1 MHQMAKA
8 TNAPDRPVCIA
19 TVFGKDEVE
28 VTRSFLRAY
37 GIITLDSPAGSYRDE
52 QWPRGTGASPIL
64 VPASQARDAIDLLRS
79 TEDEGADETE
89 EPEKAADNPQPG
101 TGDAG
106 FVKRWWALLT
116 APFRST
122 DDVVATVR
130 KRIIH
135 DLPPD
140 HGEGG
145 SA

>member
-79 TEDEGADETE
+79 TEDE
-89 EPEKAADNPQPG
+89 AADRPKSRKRPQIIRSPGPG
-101 TGDAG
+101 TRA
-106 FVKRWWALLT
+106 
-116 APFRST
+116 SSS
-122 DDVVATVR
+122 
-130 KRIIH
+130 
-135 DLPPD
+135 
-140 HGEGG
+140 GG
-145 SA
+145 GRF